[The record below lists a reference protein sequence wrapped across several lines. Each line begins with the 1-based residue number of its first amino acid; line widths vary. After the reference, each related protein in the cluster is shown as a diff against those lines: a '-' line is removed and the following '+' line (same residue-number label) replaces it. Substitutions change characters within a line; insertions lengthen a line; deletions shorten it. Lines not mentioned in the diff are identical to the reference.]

1 MLALFRLRRE
11 LAFQGGLMIL
21 WQAGPGGQRS
31 FFPSYSLAS
40 LLLCSSALVHL
51 TWHHPPSSRLCAH
64 LVWKL
69 VGLSEHAC

>member
-1 MLALFRLRRE
+1 MLAPFRLRRE
-11 LAFQGGLMIL
+11 LGFQGGLMIL

-40 LLLCSSALVHL
+40 LLPCLSALAHL
-51 TWHHPPSSRLCAH
+51 TWHHPPSSLLCAH

-69 VGLSEHAC
+69 LGLSEHTC